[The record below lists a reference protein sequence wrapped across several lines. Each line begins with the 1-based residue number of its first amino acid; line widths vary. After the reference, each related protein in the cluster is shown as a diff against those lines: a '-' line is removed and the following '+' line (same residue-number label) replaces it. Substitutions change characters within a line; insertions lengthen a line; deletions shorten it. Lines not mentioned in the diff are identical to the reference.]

1 MKCWPA
7 LLMLLLV
14 VAKAEALTC
23 ATLFADPLQG
33 NGSGSNL
40 NLYDSAKVTSSDGQF
55 RFVSQNPTPYAV
67 ASCPSGGD
75 ANRRCTITGSGGPT
89 YSKTVLASSSSTN
102 INQSGGSITLGS
114 GGYNQEQF
122 GTIRLDN
129 NASGS
134 FSSSR
139 TVYRTKQIELFTG
152 STLTLAPGD
161 YWITGSIQ
169 IDRGSKIA
177 LSGTGLVRMFVNG
190 NINVTASGT
199 PSHINQWG
207 TTQNLLLYT
216 TGSLTVSDGGSFN
229 GAAYVTTNANFN
241 SNSTFTGAL
250 SARWP
255 QFSNTTQVFGV
266 DLTAVDYGD
275 FCISYEFALSYG
287 ANALTCK
294 GHPVTLNVTQ
304 GGAAYNNFSGTVRV
318 STSTGRGT
326 WSISSGGGSINNL
339 GSGQADYTFPAT
351 NTGSVTLLLDNTRAE
366 SLTITAADA
375 LATTT
380 GSTVTFRA
388 KGYSA
393 TTVAAGVQ
401 RANKPFTLRL
411 TAISDDP
418 VRAGCE
424 VVTDYA
430 GSKTLALWA
439 TRDLPVVNAGTAIEM
454 GGGAVGNSSGTATNR
469 SVTFTAGVGD
479 INVRYA
485 DAGQITLYARD
496 DTGIGAPPA
505 DTASEIIAGS
515 GTVIV
520 NPQAIVVEQ
529 IRRPNDSANPAGSAA
544 TAATGPSVGSGF
556 VAAGSAFK
564 ARLRAVTWQV
574 DGDADYSDNSTAPSF
589 AAAVTVTPSLH
600 SPAAGSVGNLRSA
613 SGVANGSSVD
623 LPSTVFSSG
632 IAALSNWRYHQYG
645 SFRFGGQASNYL
657 QAGNHVSISTSGVVG
672 RFYPHHLALTEGSV
686 TAGNG
691 TNTGCVAAFQYM
703 DDAALRVVAE
713 VRARGEDNAILSN
726 YQADWGTLASLVW
739 SAENSNSGT
748 NLGSRLS
755 GLGASWSAGAYRVD
769 TTTAQ
774 FAKRADSERDGPY
787 ASLQLALTASGDSDG
802 ANFNTLDA
810 APVSAVDCVAAAN
823 CTAKAV
829 GTVAMRY
836 GRLNGRNAYGSELQP
851 LALPL
856 WLEYWNGSRFAVA
869 SDDSCSQVLPAR
881 LNANGQGAGNLTA
894 IPLVGTGS
902 TDLTLRQPV
911 VAGQL
916 GVSLSAPGQNN
927 TGYLLLVVDSSSALQ
942 FLRDRYDGTS
952 LQGLPQLH
960 AAFGYHRGNDR
971 LIYREP
977 R

>member
-89 YSKTVLASSSSTN
+89 YSKTVLAGSSSTN
-102 INQSGGSITLGS
+102 INQSGGSITLGR

-139 TVYRTKQIELFTG
+139 TVYRTKQIELLNG

-169 IDRGSKIA
+169 MDRGSKIA

-190 NINVTASGT
+190 NINVSASGT

-229 GAAYVTTNANFN
+229 GAAYVTANANFN

-250 SARWP
+250 SARWS

-275 FCISYEFALSYG
+275 FCVSYEFALSYG

-304 GGAAYNNFSGTVRV
+304 GGAAYTNFSGTVRV
-318 STSTGRGT
+318 STSTNHGS

-339 GSGQADYTFPAT
+339 GNGQADYSFPAT
-351 NTGSVTLLLDNTRAE
+351 NTGSVTLLLDNTKAE

-393 TTVAAGVQ
+393 STVPAGPQ
-401 RANKPFTLRL
+401 LANKPFTLRL

-418 VRAGCE
+418 AREGCK

-439 TRDLPVVNAGTAIEM
+439 TRDLPLVNDGTAIEM
-454 GGGAVGNSSGTATNR
+454 GGGAVGSSSATATNR
-469 SVTFTAGVGD
+469 NVTFADGVGD

-485 DAGQITLYARD
+485 DAGQISLYARD
-496 DTGIGAPPA
+496 DTDVGAPPA

-520 NPQAIVVEQ
+520 NPLAIVVED
-529 IRRPNDSANPAGSAA
+529 IRRPDNSANPAGSAA

-556 VAAGSAFK
+556 VAAGSNFQ
-564 ARLRAVTWQV
+564 ARLRAVMWQS
-574 DGDADYSDNSTAPSF
+574 DGDANFSDNDTTLSFVAP
-589 AAAVTVTPSLH
+589 VTVLPVLH

-613 SGVANGSSVD
+613 SGLANGNGVN
-623 LPSTVFSSG
+623 LPATLFSDG
-632 IAALSNWRYHQYG
+632 IAALSDWRYHQYG
-645 SFRFGGQASNYL
+645 SFRFSGQASDYL
-657 QAGNHVSISTSGVVG
+657 QAGNHINIVTSGAVG
-672 RFYPHHLALTEGSV
+672 RFYPHHLALVDGSV
-686 TAGNG
+686 AAGNG
-691 TNTGCVAAFQYM
+691 TNGSCSPSFQYM
-703 DDAALRVVAE
+703 DDASLKVVAE
-713 VRARGEDNAILSN
+713 VQARGADDALLTN
-726 YQADWGTLASLVW
+726 YQADWGTLAGLVW
-739 SAENSNSGT
+739 SAENSNSGI
-748 NLGSRLS
+748 NLGGRLM
-755 GLGASWSAGAYRVD
+755 GLGASWSAGVYRVD
-769 TTTAQ
+769 TGTAQ
-774 FAKRADSERDGPY
+774 FAKRADAERDGRYP
-787 ASLQLALTASGDSDG
+787 SLQLALTASGDSDG
-802 ANFNTLDA
+802 ANLSGLDA
-810 APVSAVDCVAAAN
+810 APMSTVDCVAEAN

-829 GTVAMRY
+829 GSVDMRY

-851 LALPL
+851 LGLPL
-856 WLEYWNGSRFAVA
+856 WLEYWDGSQFVVA
-869 SDDSCSQVLPAR
+869 SDDNCSRVLPAR
-881 LNANGQGAGNLTA
+881 LNANGQGAGNLVA

-902 TDLTLRQPV
+902 TNLTLRQPV
-911 VAGQL
+911 VGGQVR
-916 GVSLSAPGQNN
+916 VSLSAPGQGNA
-927 TGYLLLVVDSSSALQ
+927 GYLLLDVDSSSELQ
-942 FLRDRYDGTS
+942 FLRDRYDGS
-952 LQGLPQLH
+952 ILQGLPELH

-971 LIYREP
+971 VIYREP